1 MLAVRAGI
9 SHDVDSLLTRNLEMR
24 ACLLLI
30 AIALVTPGAL
40 AAESP
45 QHGISAK
52 PIDRSPPR
60 YPAHE
65 LRRNQQGWVVLNYV
79 VTDDGRVVEPVIEE
93 SSGSPAFE
101 RAAIQTVEDWRYE
114 PALLNGEPVQQCKT
128 KVRIAFAIRGSQDK
142 VSRPFYARYRKIE
155 QTLNEGDIETASAA
169 LESAFESE
177 GLTLAEM
184 SWLWALRARIA
195 GMQGDTE
202 QQLSALRR
210 AMAGSP
216 EWTPEELRV
225 GLLTTLTALEL
236 EAGDFSAAM
245 QSYAALRSIDS
256 ADTSTLDPF
265 IEQISSLVE
274 SEELFFA
281 EARIG
286 GNPNCETCESQWQY
300 QPLRRAIEIA
310 DIDGELGN
318 LELRCEWQRFVD
330 EARQG
335 VTWNIP
341 ESWGDCS
348 LVVHGETGSTFK
360 LFEIPA
366 TP

>member
-1 MLAVRAGI
+1 
-9 SHDVDSLLTRNLEMR
+9 MR

-30 AIALVTPGAL
+30 VIALVTPGAS
-40 AAESP
+40 ADESP
-45 QHGISAK
+45 QHRSTAK

-65 LRRNQQGWVVLNYV
+65 LRRNQQGWVVLNYI
-79 VTDDGRVVEPVIEE
+79 VTDDGQVIEPVIEE

-128 KVRIAFAIRGSQDK
+128 RVRIAFAIRGSQDR
-142 VSRPFYARYRKIE
+142 VSRPFYARYRKME
-155 QTLNEGDIETASAA
+155 QTLNEGDIETASAE
-169 LESAFESE
+169 LESALESE

-195 GMQGDTE
+195 GLQGDKE

-210 AMAGSP
+210 ATAGSP
-216 EWTPEELRV
+216 EWTPEDLRI
-225 GLLTTLTALEL
+225 GLLTTRTALEL
-236 EAGDFSAAM
+236 ESGDFSAAM
-245 QSYAALRSIDS
+245 QSYEDLKSVES
-256 ADTSTLDPF
+256 ADTSTLDTF

-274 SEELFFA
+274 SDELFFA

-286 GNPNCETCESQWQY
+286 GNLNCETCETQWQY
-300 QPLRRAIEIA
+300 RPLRRAIEIA
-310 DIDGELGN
+310 DIDGDLGN

-330 EARQG
+330 EAREG

-348 LVVHGETGSTFK
+348 LVVYGETGATFK

-366 TP
+366 TT

>member
-1 MLAVRAGI
+1 
-9 SHDVDSLLTRNLEMR
+9 MR
-24 ACLLLI
+24 AYLYLI
-30 AIALVTPGAL
+30 VVALVAPDAIADDSSKHRIL
-40 AAESP
+40 
-45 QHGISAK
+45 AK
-52 PIDRSPPR
+52 PIERSPPR
-60 YPAHE
+60 YPEHE

-79 VTDDGRVVEPVIEE
+79 ITDDGRVVEPVIEE

-101 RAAIQTVEDWRYE
+101 RAAMQTVEDWRYE

-142 VSRPFYARYRKIE
+142 VSRPFYNRYRKME
-155 QTLNEGDIETASAA
+155 KTLIEGDIEKASAE
-169 LESAFESE
+169 LESAFRSE

-184 SWLWALRARIA
+184 SWLWALSARIA

-210 AMAGSP
+210 ATAGSP
-216 EWTPEELRV
+216 EWTPEDLRV
-225 GLLTTLTALEL
+225 GLLTTRTALEL
-236 EAGDFSAAM
+236 ETGDFSAAM
-245 QSYAALRSIDS
+245 QSYEDLKSIES
-256 ADTSTLDPF
+256 ADTSALDSF

-274 SEELFFA
+274 SEDLFFA

-286 GNPNCETCESQWQY
+286 GDPNCETCESQWQY
-300 QPLRRAIEIA
+300 RPLRRAIEIA
-310 DIDGELGN
+310 DVDGELGN
-318 LELRCEWQRFVD
+318 LELRCEWQHFVD
-330 EARQG
+330 QAREG
-335 VTWNIP
+335 VTWAIP

-366 TP
+366 TT